1 MGKYSG
7 NFNGNFNGVNSKTSP
22 CKNCTKRYVGCH
34 GDCLEYM
41 DWRQAVDTERERVQ
55 ELKQHENMIRSD
67 QIYRCNHMK
76 KTGVH
81 KDGRR

>member
-7 NFNGNFNGVNSKTSP
+7 NFNGNFNGVNSKNSP

-41 DWRQAVDTERERVQ
+41 DRRQSVDIEREHLL
-55 ELKQHENMIRSD
+55 EAKQQANMIRSD
-67 QIYRCNHMK
+67 QIYRCSKMK
-76 KTGVH
+76 KTSH
-81 KDGRR
+81 KHG